1 MTQVDQPVPGQPV
14 PGTPAPDPSTPPR
27 FGRIRVRRVVFIV
40 LAAVLVLQVGYF
52 GRIGLTWFMQYR
64 RTTPAYDPPV
74 LAGQVVSP
82 GCSGGVYARTAEGV
96 LVITTT
102 GHCSNAGDPKSMP
115 DGGRFVG
122 HASAPSNWASCDRPG
137 KNRCT
142 ASDMAYV
149 LLVPEMIPWGHLN
162 EIDLGAGGTRVI
174 AAGTA
179 ALSCPD
185 VKQGGRVEINGQ
197 GGFRQGGIIG
207 QQANDFPE
215 DGTYFPCITVTDVDV
230 VSGDSG
236 GVVLVEGIPAGVASR
251 SYAGKLGFTPLAEGL
266 EEMGLTMCDTAD
278 CGLERPAATAQ
289 P

>member
-1 MTQVDQPVPGQPV
+1 MTDADQPA
-14 PGTPAPDPSTPPR
+14 PGTPTPDGATHPR
-27 FGRIRVRRVVFIV
+27 FGRIRVRRVVFLV

-52 GRIGLTWFMQYR
+52 GRVGLIWFTQYR
-64 RTTPAYDPPV
+64 RTAPVYDPPV

-82 GCSGGVYARTAEGV
+82 GCSGGVYARTEEGV

-102 GHCSNAGDPKSMP
+102 GHCSNTGDPKSMP
-115 DGGRFVG
+115 DTGRFVG
-122 HASAPSNWASCDRPG
+122 YASAPSNWDTCDLPG

-149 LLVPEMIPWGHLN
+149 PLVPEMIPWGHLN

-174 AAGTA
+174 APGTA
-179 ALSCPD
+179 ALSCPG
-185 VKQGGRVEINGQ
+185 VRQGDRVEINGQ
-197 GGFRQGGIIG
+197 GGYRQGGIIG

-215 DGTYFPCITVTDVDV
+215 DGTYFPCITVTDIDV

-236 GVVLVEGIPAGVASR
+236 GAVLVNGVPAGVASR

-266 EEMGLTMCDTAD
+266 AEMGLTMCDAPD
-278 CGLERPAATAQ
+278 CGLRPPAASAL

>member
-1 MTQVDQPVPGQPV
+1 MTDADQPVPGA
-14 PGTPAPDPSTPPR
+14 PAPDGATQSR
-27 FGRIRVRRVVFIV
+27 FGRIRVRRVVF
-40 LAAVLVLQVGYF
+40 LVLVGVLLLQAAHF
-52 GRIGLTWFMQYR
+52 GRLGWIWFAQQR
-64 RTTPAYDPPV
+64 RQAPVYDPPV

-115 DGGRFVG
+115 DGGPFVG
-122 HASAPSNWASCDRPG
+122 YASAPSNWATCDRPG

-149 LLVPEMIPWGHLN
+149 TLVPEMIPWGHLN
-162 EIDLGAGGTRVI
+162 EIDLGAGGYRVI

-179 ALSCPD
+179 ARSCPD
-185 VKQGGRVEINGQ
+185 VRGGDHVEINGQ
-197 GGFRQGGIIG
+197 GGYRQGGIIG

-215 DGTYFPCITVTDVDV
+215 DGTYFPCITVTDIDV

-236 GVVLVEGIPAGVASR
+236 GVVLVDGSPAGVASR
-251 SYAGKLGFTPLAEGL
+251 SYAGRLGFTPLAEGL
-266 EEMGLTMCDTAD
+266 AEMGLTMCDTPD
-278 CGLERPAATAQ
+278 CGLRPPTASAQ